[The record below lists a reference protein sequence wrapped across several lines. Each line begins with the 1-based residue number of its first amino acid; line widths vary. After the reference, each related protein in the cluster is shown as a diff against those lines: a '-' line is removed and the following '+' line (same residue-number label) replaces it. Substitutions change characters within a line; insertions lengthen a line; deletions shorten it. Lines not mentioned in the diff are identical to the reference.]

1 MCNFRLAYKNK
12 YMQLFIYNRYA
23 QAKNILIIKFKIMP
37 TLEQI
42 KTQIKSIDGLSK
54 FLGRREIKELPDI
67 LWENENVE
75 NLIQGMY
82 NNGNGILVATN
93 KRLIFIDK
101 GLVFGLKVEDFPYD
115 KISSIQY
122 STGLLLGKL
131 TIFASGNK
139 AVIDNV
145 EKKRV
150 RIFGDFVR
158 NKISSKNTVET
169 PTNQSQQKT
178 DTSDDIVSKLE
189 RLAKLKEQGILT
201 EKEFIQQKQKILG
214 Q

>member
-1 MCNFRLAYKNK
+1 
-12 YMQLFIYNRYA
+12 
-23 QAKNILIIKFKIMP
+23 MP
-37 TLEQI
+37 TLKQI
-42 KTQIKSIDGLSK
+42 KAQIKSIDGLSK
-54 FLGRREIKELPDI
+54 FLGKREINELPDI
-67 LWENENVE
+67 LWENESVE

-93 KRLIFIDK
+93 KRLVFIDK

-131 TIFASGNK
+131 TIFTSGNK
-139 AVIDNV
+139 AVIDYV
-145 EKKRV
+145 DKQRV

-158 NKISSKNTVET
+158 NKISSKDTVET
-169 PTNQSQQKT
+169 PSNQSQQKA

-201 EKEFIQQKQKILG
+201 EEEFTQQKQKILG

>member
-1 MCNFRLAYKNK
+1 
-12 YMQLFIYNRYA
+12 
-23 QAKNILIIKFKIMP
+23 MP

-42 KTQIKSIDGLSK
+42 RTQIKSLDGLSK

-75 NLIQGMY
+75 NIIQGLY

-93 KRLIFIDK
+93 KRLVFIDK
-101 GLVFGLKVEDFPYD
+101 GLVFGLKVEDFPFD

-131 TIFASGNK
+131 TIFTSGNK

-145 EKKRV
+145 DKKKV

-158 NKISSKNTVET
+158 NKISSKDAVET
-169 PTNQSQQKT
+169 KTPINQSQQKA
-178 DTSDDIVSKLE
+178 DTSDDIVSNLE
-189 RLAKLKEQGILT
+189 RLAKLKERGILT
-201 EKEFIQQKQKILG
+201 EDEFTQQKQRILG